1 MAYKYPFSSTRA
13 PGGVSPTTLLSLINA
28 LKPQLVGLTDIVGN
42 YSLST
47 GTIESRLVE
56 LKELASSSSDGTYQ
70 QLAMGI
76 FDIKNGTV
84 TGTTGYPNLDGNSD
98 DFQTWDILSST
109 TDDGEI
115 HVAYAGHLNSTQ
127 TAVSEIFIPILGT
140 GNYAIKVYVE
150 GTTNPVFDSGVLAA
164 PATRTVVTITNLL
177 EQPILEGRYFV
188 TVEAFID
195 ANENVK
201 VGLPFTTQTSTLP

>member
-28 LKPQLVGLTDIVGN
+28 LKPQLVGLTNIVGD

-56 LKELASSSSDGTYQ
+56 LKELASSSSPSSDGTIAPTYQ

-84 TGTTGYPNLDGNSD
+84 TGTTGYPNMG
-98 DFQTWDILSST
+98 
-109 TDDGEI
+109 
-115 HVAYAGHLNSTQ
+115 
-127 TAVSEIFIPILGT
+127 
-140 GNYAIKVYVE
+140 
-150 GTTNPVFDSGVLAA
+150 
-164 PATRTVVTITNLL
+164 
-177 EQPILEGRYFV
+177 YFK
-188 TVEAFID
+188 FY
-195 ANENVK
+195 NR
-201 VGLPFTTQTSTLP
+201 